1 MTTTQDVWTDPEL
14 RPLLLEEPE
23 LLAIADALAQADVE
37 TARRRGPG
45 QLLRA
50 SRLVVVA
57 AALAAVV
64 AIALIAPWTRSSGS
78 LSDLALAAIGSQ
90 PVLHVI
96 AETQVPTGGQLVDIK
111 TGHVQQISRPQKEEI
126 WFDAA
131 KGLKRDTV
139 RVGSTI
145 VDDTLET
152 PRGGYTPGGI
162 VYDCAWIAA
171 HPIQATK
178 ARVSCNFS
186 GENGT
191 TPHLVPRPKPT
202 LDPGL
207 AGFVDGYRKALASG
221 QARAAGSGQLE
232 GRPVDWLEFKT
243 ADGNERVALD
253 HRTHK
258 PVLLEGDSGWRL
270 RITSI
275 ETIPFSA
282 SDFRRPTANEL
293 PERALATFG
302 RASDE
307 ESLPL
312 ERSAIAEAVPGAV
325 WAGASVDGLALAK
338 AERQSLLT
346 TFANHMRPPAT
357 GTGLELEYG
366 TLNASG
372 RIDDSQP
379 HLRIQAAPS
388 RVLAFGNMWGFVRG
402 DDPPAGWL
410 YTSGPP
416 IGFTVVGGAYVT
428 IQASSAELLLA
439 AARALEPAR

>member
-1 MTTTQDVWTDPEL
+1 MRSARPRRPAGCACRAVSPICAASL
-14 RPLLLEEPE
+14 R
-23 LLAIADALAQADVE
+23 
-37 TARRRGPG
+37 GN
-45 QLLRA
+45 
-50 SRLVVVA
+50 
-57 AALAAVV
+57 
-64 AIALIAPWTRSSGS
+64 
-78 LSDLALAAIGSQ
+78 
-90 PVLHVI
+90 
-96 AETQVPTGGQLVDIK
+96 
-111 TGHVQQISRPQKEEI
+111 

-178 ARVSCNFS
+178 AGVSCNFS

-191 TPHLVPRPKPT
+191 TPHVVPRPKPT

-207 AGFVDGYRKALASG
+207 AGFVDGYREALASG

-232 GRPVDWLEFKT
+232 GRAVDWLEFKT
-243 ADGNERVALD
+243 ADGKERVALD

-282 SDFRRPTANEL
+282 SDFRRPTADEL
-293 PERALATFG
+293 PERTLATFG

-312 ERSAIAEAVPGAV
+312 ERNAIADAVPGAV

-346 TFANHMRPPAT
+346 TFANHVRPPAS
-357 GTGLELEYG
+357 GTGLKLEYG
-366 TLNASG
+366 TLTASG
-372 RIDDSQP
+372 RIDVSQP
-379 HLRIQAAPS
+379 NLRIQAAPD

-402 DDPPAGWL
+402 DDPPVGSL

-416 IGFTVVGGAYVT
+416 IGFTVVGGTYVT